1 MTDPA
6 DNSPP
11 EAAAPQAPRPDPQAF
26 QLRGNPPRVMRLS
39 RKALAA
45 IGVAYFNER
54 LTDLALD
61 HLRKWVDNHP
71 EYKALSDEKATGVDE
86 VAEMYKKVVKQGAE
100 DPEPRVVLGVLYNL
114 SQEYDDAADVLR
126 EASRQAPNDYTLWN
140 KLGATQANS
149 AQSEESLHA
158 YHQALETRPNYVR
171 AWINVGMSFVN
182 QGNYNDAC
190 QYYLRGLNL
199 NPEAVHVWNYLRTAL
214 SLMDR
219 QDLVSACDA
228 HDITAFQAEFDI

>member
-1 MTDPA
+1 
-6 DNSPP
+6 
-11 EAAAPQAPRPDPQAF
+11 
-26 QLRGNPPRVMRLS
+26 
-39 RKALAA
+39 
-45 IGVAYFNER
+45 
-54 LTDLALD
+54 
-61 HLRKWVDNHP
+61 
-71 EYKALSDEKATGVDE
+71 
-86 VAEMYKKVVKQGAE
+86 
-100 DPEPRVVLGVLYNL
+100 VLGVLYNL
-114 SQEYDDAADVLR
+114 SREYDKAVECFKAALEVD
-126 EASRQAPNDYTLWN
+126 PTDYSLWN

-149 AQSEESLHA
+149 AQSEDSLHA

-219 QDLVSACDA
+219 MDLVTACDA
-228 HDITAFQAEFDI
+228 HDLEAFKGEFDFA